1 MSIAQVTADAYHA
14 AMPNSLDCAAMGQRI
29 AAART
34 AAGLNQDDAA
44 EVAAVHKQ
52 TWSKWERGIQ
62 PPDSASLYLICRA
75 LAVSADHLIGLPKA
89 RRK

>member
-1 MSIAQVTADAYHA
+1 
-14 AMPNSLDCAAMGQRI
+14 MPNALDFGAMGQRI
-29 AAART
+29 ATARA

-44 EVAAVHKQ
+44 AAAAVHKQ

-75 LAVSADHLIGLPKA
+75 LSVSADHLLGLGRAK
-89 RRK
+89 RRR